1 MWDALGLMSSSF
13 RMCGLFLEQQTE
25 MSLVKRSR
33 QVQAI
38 QGHASFQLRGS
49 EQGRQP
55 MERALSC
62 SLLLA
67 CVFCHH
73 LLEPHGQQLSRS
85 LSPFPKALQS
95 FPHVENKLFWA
106 LADLKPS
113 SHVQGHTPFCSF
125 HITKLGK

>member
-1 MWDALGLMSSSF
+1 MVGRYRGGLGILALTGVEERQEGRLRSTGSQGLVGDVGGVWDALGLMSSSF
-13 RMCGLFLEQQTE
+13 RMWGSFLHKQTE
-25 MSLVKRSR
+25 VSLVKHSR

-55 MERALSC
+55 MERALGC

-73 LLEPHGQQLSRS
+73 LLEPHGQ
-85 LSPFPKALQS
+85 
-95 FPHVENKLFWA
+95 
-106 LADLKPS
+106 
-113 SHVQGHTPFCSF
+113 
-125 HITKLGK
+125 